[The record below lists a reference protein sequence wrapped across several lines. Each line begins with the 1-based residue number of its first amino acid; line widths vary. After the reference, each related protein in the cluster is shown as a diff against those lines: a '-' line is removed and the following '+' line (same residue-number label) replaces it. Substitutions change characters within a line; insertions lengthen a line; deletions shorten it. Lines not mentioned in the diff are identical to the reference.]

1 MAVSMCIPRV
11 EQNLDLDY
19 VKEKINSLNIG
30 YVKQIRGVTLKN
42 DPDFKRILLRFKWK
56 NNNNLSITLQKQLDE
71 LGSLKVVHNMPW
83 YWKIVLAQ

>member
-71 LGSLKVVHNMPW
+71 LGSLKVVHNMPCIG
-83 YWKIVLAQ
+83 K